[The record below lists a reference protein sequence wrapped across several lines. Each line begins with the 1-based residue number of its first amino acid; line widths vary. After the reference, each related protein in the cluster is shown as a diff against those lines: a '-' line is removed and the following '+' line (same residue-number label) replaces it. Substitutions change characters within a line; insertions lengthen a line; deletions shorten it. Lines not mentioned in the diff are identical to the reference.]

1 MGYSP
6 WSHKESDT
14 TEATEHA
21 HALIRGKVV
30 QNHVSYNVSD
40 GNQWKGARAKLL
52 KLCLT
57 FFYSIMC
64 FQVLNVL
71 ASPNY
76 ASELAVLL
84 DICKHTWPEENINPN
99 YILRLGI
106 SI

>member
-1 MGYSP
+1 MGNSP
-6 WSHKESDT
+6 RGHKESDT

-21 HALIRGKVV
+21 HAHVRGKVA
-30 QNHVSYNVSD
+30 QHHVSYNVSD

-57 FFYSIMC
+57 FFFYSVMC
-64 FQVLNVL
+64 FQVLNIL

-84 DICKHTWPEENINPN
+84 DI
-99 YILRLGI
+99 
-106 SI
+106 